1 MKQEITRFAP
11 SPTGHLH
18 LGGARTAFFAW
29 LHAKASNGKFLI
41 RFEDTDKERSKDEYV
56 KSILSSLSWLGI
68 EPDEPPI
75 FQSKKEAV
83 HQKVALQLLNS
94 GQAYSCDC
102 TPEQLK
108 NMREEQIKNKIQP
121 KYDGFNRNNNLPHKQ
136 GNVIRFKMP
145 QTGTTTFEDKILG
158 SISVQNRELDDFI
171 ILRSDDSPTY
181 NFCAALDDIDMNI
194 STVIRGDDHITN
206 TIKQINILT
215 ALNEA
220 IPNYAHLP
228 MVLSS
233 DGKRL
238 SKRDSAVDINDY
250 KTRGYLKE
258 ALVNY
263 LIKLGWTYKEQE
275 IFSLRELIDF
285 FSISDVNSSA
295 AKFSQELL
303 DFYNNHYLNSCS
315 IDFLLELLNKD
326 FNLSAKF
333 NDLPRKK
340 EIIELMREG
349 AETLCELKENIDFF
363 YQDPNLTPQ
372 LFDGIELEKEIFIK
386 FNKDLVNLDFT
397 EKNKI
402 DTFLKSF
409 LKLNNLKFPQLG
421 KPLRLILTGKSDAP
435 SISDLL
441 YLIGRDACLERI
453 QKFIDIY

>member
-18 LGGARTAFFAW
+18 LGGARTALFAW

-75 FQSKKEAV
+75 FQSKKKAV
-83 HQKVALQLLNS
+83 HQKAALQLLNS

-121 KYDGFNRNNNLPHKQ
+121 KYNGFNRNNNLPHKQ

-145 QTGTTTFEDKILG
+145 QTRTTSFEDKILG
-158 SISVQNRELDDFI
+158 SISVKNRELDDFI

-181 NFCAALDDIDMNI
+181 NFCAALDDIEMNI

-206 TIKQINILT
+206 TLKQINILN

-238 SKRDSAVDINDY
+238 SKRDGAVDINDY

-275 IFSLRELIDF
+275 IFSLKELIDF

-340 EIIELMREG
+340 EIIELIREG
-349 AETLCELKENIDFF
+349 VDTLCELKENIDFF

-386 FNKDLVNLDFT
+386 FNKDLENLDFT

-409 LKLNNLKFPQLG
+409 LEVNNLKFPQLG